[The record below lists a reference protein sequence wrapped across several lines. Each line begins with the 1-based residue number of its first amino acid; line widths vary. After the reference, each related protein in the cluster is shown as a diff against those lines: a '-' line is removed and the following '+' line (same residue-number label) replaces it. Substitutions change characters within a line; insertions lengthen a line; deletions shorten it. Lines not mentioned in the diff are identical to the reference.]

1 MAKIRVYELAR
12 ELKIESKKLV
22 EDLNAAGLDIKNYM
36 STLDEETVSK
46 ARKVVSGAV
55 SEVVVEKRVKP
66 RVIRRRKKVVQPDQ
80 EPVEMKDELTINEEK
95 PSAETSPPAMQETSA
110 IERPSPLAPEEAGEA
125 ETPEKNE
132 IAVSAETVEALV
144 ETLVEAPEVLD
155 EGATSETVDAV
166 PEAPAEPV
174 IEVSEIPKERVP
186 VQEPEMP
193 SEPVDVAPEASVEPV
208 DAAPEASAEPV
219 VEVSEVSKE
228 EAPAR
233 KSEVLMKPSEKEIP
247 VEKKKAAVPEMKSP
261 VPEKSP
267 KVRAKKG
274 KKRKSEK
281 PAKIISPPEEGP
293 LKDILAQKAERRR
306 AKPVSEKPKRRVPDT
321 VLDTPKR
328 PPAPAVPEGLPMD
341 GKPAKKKKDWKKD
354 QDDEALKRG
363 VAKRRKKEVYERA
376 DLYEGRGK
384 KHKGKKGGKAREVPR
399 KFKQTEITTPK
410 AIKRRLK
417 VQETVTVMDLAKA
430 MGTKATELLKRLMKL
445 GVMANINQSLDFDTA
460 SLVADELGFEL
471 ELDSF
476 KEEQFFSDVEDL
488 PDDLVSRPPVVTIMG
503 HVDHGKT
510 SLLDYIRKSNIIGGE
525 SGGITQHI
533 GAYYVKHEAGDI
545 VFLDTPGHEA
555 FTAMRA
561 RGAKITDIIV
571 LVVAADDGIMPQ
583 TKEAVNH
590 ARAAGIPIVVAINK
604 MDKPNA
610 DPDRVKR
617 ELAELDLAPEEWG
630 GDTLLGQIS
639 AKTGEGIDDL
649 LGLILL
655 QTEML
660 ELSGNPDKEAR
671 GSVVEAELDKSRGPV
686 ATVLIQN
693 GTLHQGDQFVC
704 GEHFG
709 RVRAMLDSRGR
720 KIGMAGPSVPV
731 VLHGI
736 SGVPMAGDEF
746 MVVKDEKVA
755 KQIIEHRKEKSR
767 KQEGSKKGLVS
778 LEDLYERIKEGAIKE
793 LNIILKADVQGS
805 AEALAESLVK
815 QSTDA
820 VKLRVIHS
828 GTGGITE
835 SDVTL
840 ASASEAII
848 LGFNVRA
855 NPRVMAL
862 AEKEHI
868 DIRFYDVIYNA
879 INDVRLAMTGL
890 LEPILRDKVIGHAE
904 AREIFRVP
912 KIGAIAGCYVTDGHV
927 ERNGKAR
934 LLRDDVVVFDG
945 VVSSLRRFKE
955 DVKEVQT
962 GYECGIGLDN
972 FGDIKPGDIFEIYL
986 IEEVAAE
993 L

>member
-12 ELKIESKKLV
+12 ELKVESKKLV
-22 EDLNAAGLDIKNYM
+22 DELNAGGLQVKNYM
-36 STLDEETVSK
+36 STLDEEMTAK
-46 ARKVVSGAV
+46 ARKIISGAV

-66 RVIRRRKKVVQPDQ
+66 RVIRRRKKIIQVEKKPVEQKDEVPAEAEGPSADSVPEKVQEAPVVEKAPPPTPAEREEPEVTAKPETAAPPAAEAPAKIVVEAPKVSEDEVPPRKPKAPAETVAAPPTKEPEVPEEPAAAKPEAPRE
-80 EPVEMKDELTINEEK
+80 EPVETPVSE
-95 PSAETSPPAMQETSA
+95 PSAEEPPRPETSLPEETPPDEEKAVAQEKKSPP
-110 IERPSPLAPEEAGEA
+110 
-125 ETPEKNE
+125 PEK
-132 IAVSAETVEALV
+132 
-144 ETLVEAPEVLD
+144 
-155 EGATSETVDAV
+155 
-166 PEAPAEPV
+166 PA
-174 IEVSEIPKERVP
+174 KL
-186 VQEPEMP
+186 
-193 SEPVDVAPEASVEPV
+193 
-208 DAAPEASAEPV
+208 
-219 VEVSEVSKE
+219 KG
-228 EAPAR
+228 
-233 KSEVLMKPSEKEIP
+233 
-247 VEKKKAAVPEMKSP
+247 KKA
-261 VPEKSP
+261 
-267 KVRAKKG
+267 
-274 KKRKSEK
+274 KKRKSDK

-293 LKDILAQKAERRR
+293 LKNILARETETKH
-306 AKPVSEKPKRRVPDT
+306 VKPKGQKPKGRPAATVPDIPGET
-321 VLDTPKR
+321 LPPKIFD
-328 PPAPAVPEGLPMD
+328 PMVDD
-341 GKPAKKKKDWKKD
+341 GKPSKKKKGWKKD
-354 QDDEALKRG
+354 QADDTVKKGIIKR
-363 VAKRRKKEVYERA
+363 KKKEVYERA
-376 DLYEGRGK
+376 DLYQDRGK
-384 KHKGKKGGKAREVPR
+384 KHKGKKGGKKTREVPR

-410 AIKRRLK
+410 AIKRRIK
-417 VQETVTVMDLAKA
+417 VQETVTVTDLAKA

-476 KEEQFFSDVEDL
+476 EEERFFSDVEDNPEDLL
-488 PDDLVSRPPVVTIMG
+488 PRPPVVTIMG

-533 GAYYVKHEAGDI
+533 GAYYVKRDGGDI

-571 LVVAADDGIMPQ
+571 LVVAADDGAMPQ
-583 TKEAVNH
+583 TKEAINH
-590 ARAAGIPIVVAINK
+590 GRAANIPIVVAINK
-604 MDKPNA
+604 MDKANA

-630 GDTLLGQIS
+630 GDTLLGEIS
-639 AKTGEGIDDL
+639 AKTGDGVDDL

-655 QTEML
+655 QAEML
-660 ELSGNPDKEAR
+660 ELSGNPNRDAR

-693 GTLHQGDQFVC
+693 GTLKQGDQFVC

-709 RVRAMLDSRGR
+709 RVRAMLDSRGQ
-720 KIGMAGPSVPV
+720 KMTSAGPSVPV
-731 VLHGI
+731 VLYGI

-746 MVVKDEKVA
+746 IVVKDEKVA
-755 KQIIEHRKEKSR
+755 KQIIEHRKEKS
-767 KQEGSKKGLVS
+767 KKHEGAKPGLVS
-778 LEDLYERIKEGAIKE
+778 LDDLYERIKDGGVKE

-820 VKLRVIHS
+820 VKLQVIHS
-828 GTGGITE
+828 ATGGITE

-840 ASASEAII
+840 ASASDAII

-855 NPRVMAL
+855 NARVQAL
-862 AEKEHI
+862 AEKENI

-879 INDVRLAMTGL
+879 INDVRLAMAGL
-890 LEPILRDKVIGHAE
+890 LEPVLKETVIGHAE
-904 AREIFRVP
+904 VREIFRVP
-912 KIGAIAGCYVTDGHV
+912 KVGTIAGCQVTDGHV
-927 ERNGKAR
+927 ERNAKVR

-945 VVSSLRRFKE
+945 KISSLRRFKD
-955 DVKEVQT
+955 DVKEVQS

-972 FGDIKPGDIFEIYL
+972 FGDVKPSDVFEIYQV
-986 IEEVAAE
+986 EEVAAE

>member
-12 ELKIESKKLV
+12 ELKLESKKLV
-22 EDLNAAGLDIKNYM
+22 EDLNAGGLQIKNYM
-36 STLDEETVSK
+36 STLDEAMASK
-46 ARKVVSGAV
+46 ARKIISGAV

-66 RVIRRRKKVVQPDQ
+66 RVIRRRKKIVQVEPK
-80 EPVEMKDELTINEEK
+80 PVEPKDELQEE
-95 PSAETSPPAMQETSA
+95 EVPP
-110 IERPSPLAPEEAGEA
+110 
-125 ETPEKNE
+125 
-132 IAVSAETVEALV
+132 
-144 ETLVEAPEVLD
+144 
-155 EGATSETVDAV
+155 
-166 PEAPAEPV
+166 
-174 IEVSEIPKERVP
+174 
-186 VQEPEMP
+186 
-193 SEPVDVAPEASVEPV
+193 
-208 DAAPEASAEPV
+208 DAAPEAVQQVSDEEAVSPPAPDVVEEPTPAEAPPVEPVEDSETPAEEIAKAPEASEKAPLEESKAPLKTVPAPEVPEQPVSEPPEVTEEAPPIQEPV
-219 VEVSEVSKE
+219 V
-228 EAPAR
+228 
-233 KSEVLMKPSEKEIP
+233 SEKPLKKEVP
-247 VEKKKAAVPEMKSP
+247 SQETEAAPGKKKTPGT
-261 VPEKSP
+261 EKP
-267 KVRAKKG
+267 AKAKGKKG

-293 LKDILAQKAERRR
+293 LKNFLAKESEKKQ
-306 AKPVSEKPKRRVPDT
+306 AKPRAPMPKHGIPGKVSKVPGEPLPPKVLEPLPDEVKPS
-321 VLDTPKR
+321 
-328 PPAPAVPEGLPMD
+328 
-341 GKPAKKKKDWKKD
+341 KKKKGWKKESAD
-354 QDDEALKRG
+354 ATPSRA
-363 VAKRRKKEVYERA
+363 VIKRRKKEVYERA
-376 DLYEGRGK
+376 DLYQDRGK
-384 KHKGKKGGKAREVPR
+384 KHKGKKGGKKGKETPR

-410 AIKRRLK
+410 AIKRRIK
-417 VQETVTVMDLAKA
+417 VQETVTVTELAKA

-471 ELDSF
+471 ELDTF
-476 KEEQFFSDVEDL
+476 EEERFFSDAEDSPEDL
-488 PDDLVSRPPVVTIMG
+488 VPRPPVVTIMG

-533 GAYYVKHEAGDI
+533 GAYYVKRKGGDI

-571 LVVAADDGIMPQ
+571 LVVAADDGAMPQ
-583 TKEAVNH
+583 TKEAINH
-590 ARAAGIPIVVAINK
+590 GRAAGIPIVVAINK

-630 GDTLLGQIS
+630 GDTLLGEIS
-639 AKTGEGIDDL
+639 AKTGEGVDDL

-655 QTEML
+655 QAEIL
-660 ELSGNPDKEAR
+660 ELSGNPHKEAR

-693 GTLHQGDQFVC
+693 GTLEQGDQFVC

-709 RVRAMLDSRGR
+709 RVRAMLDSRGG
-720 KIGMAGPSVPV
+720 KMISAGPSVPV
-731 VLHGI
+731 VLYGI

-746 MVVKDEKVA
+746 IVVKDEKVA
-755 KQIIEHRKEKSR
+755 KQIIEHRKKKS
-767 KQEGSKKGLVS
+767 KKPDGSKPGVVS
-778 LEDLYERIKEGAIKE
+778 LDDLYERIKDGGVKE

-805 AEALAESLVK
+805 AEALADSLVK

-820 VKLRVIHS
+820 VKLQVIHS
-828 GTGGITE
+828 ATGGITE

-840 ASASEAII
+840 ASASDAII

-855 NPRVMAL
+855 NQRVLDL
-862 AEKEHI
+862 AEKENI

-890 LEPILRDKVIGHAE
+890 LEPILKENVIGHAE
-904 AREIFRVP
+904 VREIFRVP
-912 KIGAIAGCYVTDGHV
+912 KIGTIAGCFVTDGHV
-927 ERNGKAR
+927 ERNAKVR

-945 VVSSLRRFKE
+945 KISSLKRFKE
-955 DVKEVQT
+955 DAKEVQS

-972 FGDIKPGDIFEIYL
+972 FGDVKPADVFEIYKM
-986 IEEVAAE
+986 EEVAAE

>member
-22 EDLNAAGLDIKNYM
+22 DDLNAGGLQVKNYM
-36 STLDEETVSK
+36 STLDEETASK
-46 ARKVVSGAV
+46 ARKIISGAV

-66 RVIRRRKKVVQPDQ
+66 RVIRRRKKIVQVEPK
-80 EPVEMKDELTINEEK
+80 PVEQKDELPDEAEEISTDAAAEA
-95 PSAETSPPAMQETSA
+95 PQEIPVVEETSPPAVAEKPEPGEKIETPVSRRA
-110 IERPSPLAPEEAGEA
+110 EAPAKIVHEAPPEESPPAQEL
-125 ETPEKNE
+125 EMP
-132 IAVSAETVEALV
+132 AETVA
-144 ETLVEAPEVLD
+144 TLSPEVPG
-155 EGATSETVDAV
+155 ESTGEESEV
-166 PEAPAEPV
+166 PEESP
-174 IEVSEIPKERVP
+174 P
-186 VQEPEMP
+186 VQEPE
-193 SEPVDVAPEASVEPV
+193 
-208 DAAPEASAEPV
+208 
-219 VEVSEVSKE
+219 VSKKPIQRE
-228 EAPAR
+228 
-233 KSEVLMKPSEKEIP
+233 KPSDKKKTLGKEEKAP
-247 VEKKKAAVPEMKSP
+247 LVEKPTKIKG
-261 VPEKSP
+261 
-267 KVRAKKG
+267 KKG

-293 LKDILAQKAERRR
+293 LKNMLARESEKNHVKPKAP
-306 AKPVSEKPKRRVPDT
+306 KPVPEIPEEPLLPKVFDP
-321 VLDTPKR
+321 L
-328 PPAPAVPEGLPMD
+328 AED
-341 GKPAKKKKDWKKD
+341 GKPSKKKKGWKKEQAD
-354 QDDEALKRG
+354 AELKRSL
-363 VAKRRKKEVYERA
+363 VKRRKKEVYERA
-376 DLYEGRGK
+376 DLYQDRGK
-384 KHKGKKGGKAREVPR
+384 KHKGKKGGKKTREAPR

-417 VQETVTVMDLAKA
+417 VQETVTVTDLAKA
-430 MGTKATELLKRLMKL
+430 MGTKAAELLKRLMKL
-445 GVMANINQSLDFDTA
+445 GVMANINQTLDFDTA
-460 SLVADELGFEL
+460 SLVADDLGFEL

-476 KEEQFFSDVEDL
+476 KEEQFYSDVADAPEDL
-488 PDDLVSRPPVVTIMG
+488 APRPPVVTIMG

-533 GAYYVKHEAGDI
+533 GAYYVKRDGGDI

-571 LVVAADDGIMPQ
+571 LVVAADDGAMPQ
-583 TKEAVNH
+583 TKEAINH
-590 ARAAGIPIVVAINK
+590 GRAAGIPIVVAINK
-604 MDKPNA
+604 MDKANA

-630 GDTLLGQIS
+630 GDTLLGEIS
-639 AKTGEGIDDL
+639 AKTGEGVDDL

-655 QTEML
+655 QAEML
-660 ELSGNPDKEAR
+660 ELSGNPDREAR

-693 GTLHQGDQFVC
+693 GTLNQGDQFVC

-720 KIGMAGPSVPV
+720 KMSSAGPSVPV
-731 VLHGI
+731 VLYGI

-746 MVVKDEKVA
+746 IVVKDEKVA

-767 KQEGSKKGLVS
+767 KQEGTKTGLVS
-778 LEDLYERIKEGAIKE
+778 LDDLYERIKDGGVKE

-820 VKLRVIHS
+820 VKLQVIHS
-828 GTGGITE
+828 ATGGITE

-840 ASASEAII
+840 ASASDAII

-862 AEKEHI
+862 AEKENI

-890 LEPILRDKVIGHAE
+890 LEPILKENIIGHAE
-904 AREIFRVP
+904 VREIFRVP
-912 KIGAIAGCYVTDGHV
+912 KIGTIAGCHVTDGHV
-927 ERNGKAR
+927 ERNAKVR

-945 VVSSLRRFKE
+945 RISSLRRFKE
-955 DVKEVQT
+955 DVKEVQS

-972 FGDIKPGDIFEIYL
+972 FGDVKPSDVFEIYQM
-986 IEEVAAE
+986 EEVAAE